1 MAISLHSF
9 VDTFSRALDTVDH
22 VLRKGE
28 AFAAAEGMDP
38 ETILD
43 WRLVDDMNPLRFQL
57 GIVVN
62 YTCAWSALGA
72 GAEPPAT
79 IDDSLDLA
87 GFHAAIADAKA
98 FIAGLA
104 PARFEGRDE
113 IEHTHTLGNDL
124 TLTLPIEQW
133 LRVFA
138 LTNIHF
144 HMSMAYGILRAR
156 GVQIGKVDLF
166 SSGV

>member
-1 MAISLHSF
+1 MAISLFSF
-9 VDTFSRALDTVDH
+9 VDVYSRALDTIDH

-28 AFAAAEGMDP
+28 EHAAAAGIDP
-38 ETILD
+38 ESILD

-57 GIVVN
+57 AIVID
-62 YTCAWSALGA
+62 YSRSWIALGA
-72 GAEPPAT
+72 GVEAPPA
-79 IDDSLDLA
+79 IGDALELA
-87 GFHAAIADAKA
+87 GFHKAIADAKA
-98 FIAGLA
+98 FLAGLTPEQFA
-104 PARFEGRDE
+104 GRDE
-113 IEHTHTLGNDL
+113 LEHTHTLGNEL
-124 TLTLPIEQW
+124 TLTMPVEQW

-156 GVQIGKVDLF
+156 GVPIGKVDLF

>member
-1 MAISLHSF
+1 MATTLFSL
-9 VDTFSRALDTVDH
+9 VDVYSRALDTIDH

-28 AFAAAEGMDP
+28 SFAADSGMDA
-38 ETILD
+38 ESILD

-57 GIVVN
+57 GLVIRFS
-62 YTCAWSALGA
+62 CDFAGLGA
-72 GAEPPAT
+72 DVEPPAA

-98 FIAGLA
+98 FLA
-104 PARFEGRDE
+104 SLTPEQFAGRDE
-113 IEHTHTLGNDL
+113 LEHSRTLGNG
-124 TLTLPIEQW
+124 TTFALPIEQW

-144 HMSMAYGILRAR
+144 HMSMVYGILRAR
-156 GVQIGKVDLF
+156 GVQIGKLDLF